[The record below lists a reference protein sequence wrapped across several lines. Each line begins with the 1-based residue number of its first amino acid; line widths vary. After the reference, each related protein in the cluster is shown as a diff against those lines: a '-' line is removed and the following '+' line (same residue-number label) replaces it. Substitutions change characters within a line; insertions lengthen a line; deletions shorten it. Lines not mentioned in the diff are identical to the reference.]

1 MTNLL
6 ITGGCSNS
14 DPNYVPYQ
22 ANHIMTWPK
31 IVSVENGWDLLNV
44 ARQGASNDYIENTVY
59 DAVLNNLDKDLIVM
73 VFWTEACR
81 FNLWDI
87 DQIQLGAP
95 KQKHS
100 NLNLKEKYFGKAN
113 QEKFSEHFDNLDNFS
128 YETWIKDRN
137 YLDNKDDIISIDM
150 NAKVS
155 FLLQD
160 LFKRYLNHFAYDDTR
175 LYKQDEMMLNNSLRC
190 FKRLKDFLES
200 HNIKYVFKY
209 SLSLTSG
216 IPMSYPW
223 WNEDIFDLSMD
234 EKSKI
239 RKRHFK
245 ILEYC
250 TNHPIIKELK
260 ITYNEYEGGL
270 FIPRSDILE
279 CGHPNQRGHDKIA
292 KLFMEMYDE

>member
-1 MTNLL
+1 MTKLL

-14 DPNYVPYQ
+14 DPNYAPYQ
-22 ANHIMTWPK
+22 TNHIMTWPK

-44 ARQGASNDYIENTVY
+44 ACQGASNNYIENTVY

-81 FNLWDI
+81 LNLWDI
-87 DQIQLGAP
+87 EHFQLTAP
-95 KQKHS
+95 KRKHTD
-100 NLNLKEKYFGKAN
+100 LNLKEKYFGKAD
-113 QEKFSEHFDNLDNFS
+113 QEKFSKHFDSLHSFS
-128 YETWIKDRN
+128 YAAWLKDRN
-137 YLDNKDDIISIDM
+137 YLDDKDNEITIDT

-160 LFKRYLNHFAYDDTR
+160 LFKRCLHSLAYNDER
-175 LYKQDEMMLNNSLRC
+175 FYKQDEMMLNNSLRC

-209 SLSLTSG
+209 SLSLING

-223 WNEDIFDLSMD
+223 WNEDILNLTLK
-234 EKSKI
+234 EKTKI
-239 RKRHFK
+239 YKRHSK

-250 TNHPIIKELK
+250 ANHSIVKELK
-260 ITYNEYEGGL
+260 IEYETG
-270 FIPRSDILE
+270 IVTAQSDVLE
-279 CGHPNQRGHDKIA
+279 CGHPNQKGHDKIA
-292 KLFMEMYDE
+292 ELFMEMCSG